1 MIAEDDTA
9 HKRDKR
15 EDVMVAVGAFS
26 GFRLFAA
33 LFTALAAAAS
43 AGPSLADP
51 VADFYR
57 GKTVSVFIG
66 FGPGG
71 GYDLSA
77 RVLARHMGRH
87 IPGQPTLV
95 PKNMPAAGSLQLA
108 NYLYNVA
115 PRDGTEFGIF
125 GRTLPIDPLIGT
137 QGIQFDPLKFT
148 WLGSTSNEVS
158 TCVAWHT
165 APVKTAADVFRHELH
180 VGAAGAASPSGV
192 FPHVFNAVLGTKFK
206 VITGYPGSANIL
218 TALEAG
224 ELTGFCAWGWVPMS
238 ATKPDWIRDKKFN
251 VLFQIGLRKHPE
263 HPDVPL
269 ILDFAKTPQDRQ
281 VLELVVA
288 PQTFARPFAAPPG
301 VPAERAAALRQA
313 FEATLK
319 DAAFIAEAEKLK
331 LEPELV
337 TAGEIEQILQRIYA
351 SPPEII
357 ARARAALQ
365 VP

>member
-1 MIAEDDTA
+1 MTILGRSHRGLVAAILIA
-9 HKRDKR
+9 
-15 EDVMVAVGAFS
+15 VS
-26 GFRLFAA
+26 
-33 LFTALAAAAS
+33 S
-43 AGPSLADP
+43 AGMACADP

-95 PKNMPAAGSLQLA
+95 PRNMPAAGSLQLA
-108 NYLYNVA
+108 NYLYSVA
-115 PRDGTEFGIF
+115 PRDGSEFGIF

-137 QGIQFDPLKFT
+137 PGVQFDALKFT

-165 APVKTAADVFRHELH
+165 SPVKTASDLFENQLL
-180 VGAAGAASPSGV
+180 VGAAGAASPSAV
-192 FPHVFNAVLGTKFK
+192 FPYVFNAVLGTKFK

-218 TALEAG
+218 TAMEAG

-238 ATKPDWIRDKKFN
+238 ATRPDWIRDKKFN
-251 VLFQIGLRKHPE
+251 VLFQIGLTKHPD
-263 HPDVPL
+263 HPEVPL
-269 ILDFAKTPQDRQ
+269 VLDLAKTPEDRQ
-281 VLELVVA
+281 VLEFVVA
-288 PQTFARPFAAPPG
+288 PQVFARPFAAPPG
-301 VPAERAAALRQA
+301 IPGERAAALRQA
-313 FEATLK
+313 FEATLR
-319 DAAFIAEAEKLK
+319 DPAFIAEAEKLK

-337 TAGEIEQILQRIYA
+337 TAGEIEELLRRIYA
-351 SPPEII
+351 APPPVV
-357 ARARAALQ
+357 ARARAALHS
-365 VP
+365 P